1 MTKDIVNLIIEDAK
15 QRYSDYNADELHEVI
30 KYSLGNAFDSF
41 CESST
46 HYRLTELK
54 QMFKD
59 GECFPYSNDLE
70 GLFDDIILSEMN
82 VYTKT
87 TEQEY
92 NDIIKTITNMAE
104 DIFVEMYDLTK
115 KEVEQFNIYLWDRQ
129 DMIIEWTILDVKN
142 FTPENKIH
150 LDNVFEECFGYSPNR
165 GTENIIPT
173 TNIRECKE
181 LVKEKY
187 VESYPL
193 TSHLCAT
200 IVSSLALT
208 YAIINTNNYCG
219 DMGVNVVS
227 CSTPLALTNLG
238 FSKADCEGV
247 AKLQIG
253 ETYMS
258 EDYGNGAVVTR
269 MA

>member
-1 MTKDIVNLIIEDAK
+1 MTREIIDLIINDVKAG
-15 QRYSDYNADELHEVI
+15 YPNASSDEIMETLKTKLGASYDDFMENAETNRV
-30 KYSLGNAFDSF
+30 K
-41 CESST
+41 
-46 HYRLTELK
+46 
-54 QMFKD
+54 
-59 GECFPYSNDLE
+59 
-70 GLFDDIILSEMN
+70 
-82 VYTKT
+82 
-87 TEQEY
+87 
-92 NDIIKTITNMAE
+92 DIIKEFDELSYLPSHPKVAEWLKNFILEKLDILTPVKNDYVNITLELSDYALKVLMKE
-104 DIFVEMYDLTK
+104 FCISESK
-115 KEVEQFNIYLWDRQ
+115 KEVLWDYMNNQ
-129 DMIIEWTILDVKN
+129 DTYNLEWLAVEYMLVKN
-142 FTPENKIH
+142 GMITTPTLH
-150 LDNVFEECFGYSPNR
+150 LIEHAIEEHFNTCFDP
-165 GTENIIPT
+165 TEEV
-173 TNIRECKE
+173 TNTE

-200 IVSSLALT
+200 IVSGLALT

>member
-1 MTKDIVNLIIEDAK
+1 MTREVIDLIINDVKAG
-15 QRYSDYNADELHEVI
+15 YPNASSDEIMETLKTKLGASYDDFMENAVTNRV
-30 KYSLGNAFDSF
+30 K
-41 CESST
+41 
-46 HYRLTELK
+46 
-54 QMFKD
+54 
-59 GECFPYSNDLE
+59 
-70 GLFDDIILSEMN
+70 
-82 VYTKT
+82 
-87 TEQEY
+87 
-92 NDIIKTITNMAE
+92 DIIKEFDELSYLPSHPKVAEWLENFILDKLDILTPVKNDYVNITLELSDYALKVLMKEFCIAE
-104 DIFVEMYDLTK
+104 SK
-115 KEVEQFNIYLWDRQ
+115 KEVLWDYMNNQ
-129 DMIIEWTILDVKN
+129 DTYNLEWLAVEYMLVKN
-142 FTPENKIH
+142 SMIH
-150 LDNVFEECFGYSPNR
+150 DLTLDGLSECVREHFNVCFAD
-165 GTENIIPT
+165 EPT
-173 TNIRECKE
+173 DEVTNTE

-200 IVSSLALT
+200 IASSLALT

>member
-1 MTKDIVNLIIEDAK
+1 MTREVIDLIINDVKAG
-15 QRYSDYNADELHEVI
+15 YPNASSDEIMETLKTKLGASYDDFMENAVTNRV
-30 KYSLGNAFDSF
+30 K
-41 CESST
+41 
-46 HYRLTELK
+46 
-54 QMFKD
+54 
-59 GECFPYSNDLE
+59 
-70 GLFDDIILSEMN
+70 
-82 VYTKT
+82 
-87 TEQEY
+87 
-92 NDIIKTITNMAE
+92 DIIKEFDTLSLLPSHPKVTEWLKNFIFEKLDILKPFRSDYCDITLELSDYALKVLMEEFNISE
-104 DIFVEMYDLTK
+104 SK
-115 KEVEQFNIYLWDRQ
+115 KEVLWDYMNNQ
-129 DMIIEWTILDVKN
+129 DTYNLEWLAVEYILVKN
-142 FTPENKIH
+142 NMITN
-150 LDNVFEECFGYSPNR
+150 LTLYGLSEC
-165 GTENIIPT
+165 
-173 TNIRECKE
+173 IREHFHVCFVDEPTEEVTNTE